1 MSIKLI
7 PKLIKV
13 VFTPTSI
20 KIKSMNKIMQKQM
33 ILTSQYTL
41 TTQVGVSLRSIRI
54 VITCK
59 VRSE

>member
-7 PKLIKV
+7 PKLIKA
-13 VFTPTSI
+13 VFTPTGI

-41 TTQVGVSLRSIRI
+41 TTQVGVSLRSICI
-54 VITCK
+54 VILPAK
-59 VRSE
+59 